1 SGTPAE
7 VLRFIAVNLF
17 REGRYREAVFYG
29 GRLLR
34 GTYNDA
40 QMHALVAEAYRN
52 LGDRE
57 KARNHY
63 RRAIEGDKASLEL
76 RYGLL
81 AVLWELGEYDELMRE
96 AARILKKDRT
106 DGPGHYF
113 HSLALARTG
122 AAIEQVLSELQQQIK
137 ARGPDPVLMN
147 ELAAAYARAG
157 LPELAEGWYAR
168 VLKLIPPTAEMLLA
182 IGQIYETLGK
192 TGLLGGLYTRYLD
205 IRPDDR
211 RMRRRLVRILLEQ
224 ESFEEAAVQIAQL
237 LPVEPEN
244 TRLKSALAVCYRR
257 TGKYAEA
264 LILIRELL
272 VDSPSSVDHIKAAVY
287 CLDHMGARAVALKAL
302 HSFMAEYGESLSLL
316 LMRGVLQYQESSLD
330 KAAET
335 FRKAV
340 SLSPADWRANRN
352 LGMVYRRMGNDLFAE
367 KFLQKAREYE
377 LASRGNPSP

>member
-1 SGTPAE
+1 
-7 VLRFIAVNLF
+7 VLRFITVNLF

-34 GTYNDA
+34 GTYKDS

-52 LGDRE
+52 LGDHV

-63 RRAIEGDKASLEL
+63 LRAIEGDKTSLEL

-81 AVLWELGEYDELMRE
+81 AVLWELGEYDDLMRE
-96 AARILKKDRT
+96 AARILKKDRA

-122 AAIEQVLSELQQQIK
+122 AAIEQVLAELQQQVK
-137 ARGPDPVLMN
+137 VRRPDPVLMA
-147 ELAAAYARAG
+147 ELAAAYSRAG
-157 LPELAEGWYAR
+157 LPELAEGWFTRAM
-168 VLKLIPPTAEMLLA
+168 KLNPPTPEMLLA
-182 IGQIYETLGK
+182 LGEVYESLGK
-192 TGLLGGLYTRYLD
+192 TDRLGEVYARYLE
-205 IRPDDR
+205 IKPDDR
-211 RMRRRLVRILLEQ
+211 RTRRRLVRLLLEQ
-224 ESFEEAAVQIAQL
+224 EAFEAAAGQIALL
-237 LPVEPEN
+237 LPVEPGN
-244 TRLKSALAVCYRR
+244 ARLKSALAVCYRR

-272 VDSPSSVDHIKAAVY
+272 IDSPSSVDHMKAAVY
-287 CLDHMGARAVALKAL
+287 CLDRMGARAVALKAL
-302 HSFMAEYGESLSLL
+302 ASFMTEHGESLSLL
-316 LMRGVLQYQESSLD
+316 LMRGVLQYQEKTLD

-335 FRKAV
+335 FRRAV
-340 SLSPADWRANRN
+340 SLSPTDWRANRN

-377 LASRGNPSP
+377 VASREAADP